1 MSTAASGSAICA
13 TMPHSSGEATR
24 PRCHQH
30 GDAQRWWR
38 RGSPNPRI
46 PPRADLGWW
55 RHSPKPRGC
64 PPILTIRQSSPLELV
79 SSRSLGNLQR
89 GELSM
94 ADPQCWAGAPGDGT
108 YRFWVSASITME
120 M

>member
-1 MSTAASGSAICA
+1 MPPTRRHTAVVEEGVLKS
-13 TMPHSSGEATR
+13 PH
-24 PRCHQH
+24 
-30 GDAQRWWR
+30 
-38 RGSPNPRI
+38 
-46 PPRADLGWW
+46 PPRADPRWR

-64 PPILTIRQSSPLELV
+64 PPILTIRHSSPLELV

-94 ADPQCWAGAPGDGT
+94 VDPQCWAGAPGDGT